1 MSSLTHA
8 ERRHHTDAQPRRPI
22 APLVSVPVPQYKVD
36 ELASCGRQLLRS
48 RADIVWERPDSGM
61 ALYGFGVAQ
70 RIHGLRSSSLG
81 EARPMLGELMRSAA
95 IAEVSD
101 ASRPRAFGGGRF
113 APWGTHIDPRWETFG
128 GWEFTVPALLLAFE
142 GDRATGSLTLRQ
154 PALPTERDVACE
166 VEQLFGEYEGTGVMS
181 GTALEPRPPA
191 EPAVWTTKVSEAI
204 GEIAAGRYQK
214 VVLAR
219 SVDVPTPQ
227 LDTGRVLTALAERYP
242 ACFIYQYRRRES
254 AWVGASPELLARVE
268 GGRVRAVCLAGS
280 RPRHEDPEIDDRLRD
295 ELMTSA
301 KEREEHELVRAA
313 IAAGI
318 EPFCTDVEH
327 PAIPSVVRMANI
339 QHLKTPFEGTL
350 RPGATLLDIAASLHP
365 TPAVGGSPR
374 PEALEA
380 IDRIEGMDRGWYAGP
395 IGWMD
400 FAGEG
405 EFAVGLRSGL
415 LSPGSARI
423 YAGAGIVAGSN
434 PDHEYAET
442 ETKLRPLRESLAAG
456 LA

>member
-8 ERRHHTDAQPRRPI
+8 ERRPLTGTNQRRAS
-22 APLVSVPVPQYKVD
+22 APLVSVPVPLN
-36 ELASCGRQLLRS
+36 LAASAVADGRDGLRS
-48 RADIVWERPDSGM
+48 RADVVWERPDVGL
-61 ALYGFGVAQ
+61 ALYGFGTAA
-70 RIHGLRSSSLG
+70 RLHGLRSSSLG
-81 EARPMLGELMRSAA
+81 EARPLLGELMRSAA
-95 IAEVSD
+95 IGEVGH
-101 ASRPRAFGGGRF
+101 AARPRAFGGGRF
-113 APWGTHIDPRWETFG
+113 APWGTEVDPRWEAFG
-128 GWEFTVPALLLAFE
+128 GWEFTVPSLLVAMN
-142 GDRATGSLTLRQ
+142 GDTVTASLTLRQ
-154 PALPTERDVACE
+154 PEPPAERDVACE
-166 VEQLFGEYEGTGVMS
+166 VERL
-181 GTALEPRPPA
+181 LERHEPA
-191 EPAVWTTKVSEAI
+191 PLANLDPVPAPDPAVWKAKVADGI
-204 GEIAAGRYQK
+204 REIREGRYQK

-219 SVDVPTPQ
+219 SIDLATPN
-227 LDTGRVLTALAERYP
+227 LDRARLLGALADRYP
-242 ACFIYQYRRRES
+242 GCFIYHYARGPH

-280 RPRHEDPEIDDRLRD
+280 RPRGQDAATDDALRD
-295 ELMTSA
+295 ELLSSA

-313 IAAGI
+313 IANGI
-318 EPFCTDVEH
+318 EPFCTAVEH
-327 PAIPSVVRMANI
+327 PSTPTVVRMANI

-380 IDRIEGMDRGWYAGP
+380 IDRLEGMDRGWYAGP

-434 PDHEYAET
+434 PENEYAET
-442 ETKLRPLRESLAAG
+442 ETKLRPLRESLATGMA
-456 LA
+456 